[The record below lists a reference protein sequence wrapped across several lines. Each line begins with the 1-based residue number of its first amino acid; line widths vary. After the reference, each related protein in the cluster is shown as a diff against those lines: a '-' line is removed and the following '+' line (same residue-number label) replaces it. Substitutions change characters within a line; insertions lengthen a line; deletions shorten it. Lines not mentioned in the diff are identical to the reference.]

1 MNILFLTMV
10 KINSKSEEG
19 IYQDFINEISRRGN
33 NVFVVTPIESREN
46 RETYLVDEDNV
57 KILRVKTGNVTK
69 TSKLKKGI
77 NQLKLQSQFNKAI
90 KNFYKDISFDL
101 IVYSTPPITFSKLIT
116 KLKKDF
122 NAITYLMLKDIF
134 PQNAVDIQMIKNNSI
149 LYKFFR
155 KKELNTYKVS
165 DLIGVMSKENKNY
178 IIKHSNVKPEKIHIF
193 RNSIYEMNL
202 SSSNRSVLTKYGI
215 DINKK
220 ILIYGGN
227 IGEPQGY
234 KNIIAFIKR
243 FIEVKNANLII
254 IGSGTRFN
262 DVKAAAK
269 NIKDVFVLD
278 QLPKREYDALLNH
291 SDIGMI
297 FLDERFTIPNYPSR
311 LTSYLSL
318 GKPVIASVD
327 NCTDISSDIEKNNVG
342 FSSNSKN
349 TDLLIKNINKL
360 TSDKE
365 LYKQLSENAI
375 SFFNREF
382 KIEDNVDR
390 MISEIRRYQNE
401 KNL

>member
-10 KINSKSEEG
+10 KIGSVNEEG
-19 IYQDFINEISRRGN
+19 IYQDFINEIASRGN
-33 NVFVVTPIESREN
+33 KVFVVSPIEN
-46 RETYLVDEDNV
+46 REKMNTHLIEEGNV
-57 KILRVKTGNVTK
+57 KILRVKTGDVTK
-69 TSKLKKGI
+69 TSKFKKGI
-77 NQLKLQSQFNKAI
+77 NQLKLESQFQKAI
-90 KNFYKDISFDL
+90 NQFFNDKSFDL
-101 IVYSTPPITFSKLIT
+101 IVYSTPPITFSKLIQ
-116 KLKKDF
+116 KLKKEH

-134 PQNAVDIQMIKNNSI
+134 PQNAVDIQMISKNSI
-149 LYKFFR
+149 VYKLFR
-155 KKELNTYKVS
+155 KKELNTYEVS
-165 DLIGVMSKENKNY
+165 DLIGVMSEENKNH
-178 IIKHSNVKPEKIHIF
+178 IIKNSNVEPNKIHIF
-193 RNSIYEMNL
+193 RNSIYEMKINA
-202 SSSNRSVLTKYGI
+202 SNRSLLTKYGI

-227 IGEPQGY
+227 LGEPQGF
-234 KNIIAFIKR
+234 KNIVNFIKK
-243 FIEVKNANLII
+243 FDEVKNANLII
-254 IGSGTRFN
+254 VGSGTKFD
-262 DVKAAAK
+262 DVKIAAK
-269 NIKDVFVLD
+269 NMENVFVLN
-278 QLPKREYDALLNH
+278 QLPKQDYDAVLNH
-291 SDIGMI
+291 SDIGLI
-297 FLDERFTIPNYPSR
+297 FLDDRFTIPNYPSR
-311 LTSYLSL
+311 MTSYLSL